1 MTYRNV
7 VAAVVRALASD
18 VLNSAGGC
26 DFEPRVQSA
35 RIPGALSGK
44 DARLLDDG
52 WVRGRLRSQL
62 SAEQLQAL
70 VAKYSSDFKGKVIAA
85 QGMAARISSPAP
97 ARFVECACVTW
108 AAPQLPG
115 KQGKRSADVLPSGWY
130 CMDNWSDEPVAI
142 KTQERWRRDVR
153 RELERAVDAALEV
166 AQDVLEADGL
176 LICEVA

>member
-52 WVRGRLRSQL
+52 WVRGRLHSQL
-62 SAEQLQAL
+62 TGDQYTAL
-70 VAKYSSDFKGKVIAA
+70 VAFYSGDFASKIDAA
-85 QGMAARISSPAP
+85 QAMAKRVKSPAP
-97 ARFVECACVTW
+97 ERFITCATVTW
-108 AAPQLPG
+108 AAPKRQG
-115 KQGKRSADVLPSGWY
+115 VDGKRSTSVLPAGWY
-130 CMDNWSDEPVAI
+130 CLDNWCDDPISV
-142 KTQERWRRDVR
+142 KTQERWRREIR
-153 RELERAVDAALEV
+153 KALKAEVDAALEI

-176 LICEVA
+176 LICDVA